1 MIYLDNAHAS
11 WPKPEIVYQTLGE
24 FLRGAAA
31 SPVSTCH
38 LMAREAARAVEQ
50 TRWGLARLL
59 GVNDPSR
66 VVFTANATDALNL
79 AIKGLLSPGDHVVT
93 TVLEHNSVRRPLR
106 ALEAIGV
113 SMTKVP
119 ATAEGFID
127 PETIRLALR
136 PNTRLVTVTHASNVN
151 GAIQPIRE
159 VADVVHEHGALL
171 LVDAAQT
178 VGVLPFTLADLDAD
192 LLAFSGHRA
201 LLGPPGTGALVI
213 GSRVEPSELSPL
225 REGGTRGDTERDV
238 QPHELPDRY
247 EAGSLNTVG
256 IAALGAAL
264 EFLHQIGIERVA
276 ARVRALADR
285 LVQGLN
291 GIPGVRVLSPS
302 DARRRVAV
310 VSLVVDGWN
319 PADLGDVLDRRFGI
333 ACATGLHCS
342 PDACRTLGVF
352 PGGTVR
358 FSPGFFTTEQE
369 IDLAIAAVHELARTP
384 LHLA

>member
-1 MIYLDNAHAS
+1 MIYLDNANAS

-24 FLRGAAA
+24 FLRGAAG

-38 LMAREAARAVEQ
+38 RMAREAARAVEQ

-59 GVNDPSR
+59 GLDDPSR
-66 VVFTANATDALNL
+66 VIFTANATDGLNL

-119 ATAEGFID
+119 ASAEGFID
-127 PETIRLALR
+127 LEAIRVALR

-151 GAIQPIRE
+151 GAIQPIRQ
-159 VADVVHEHGALL
+159 VADIVHEHGALL

-178 VGVLPFTLADLDAD
+178 VGALPFALADLDAD

-201 LLGPPGTGALVI
+201 LMGPPGTGALVI
-213 GSRVEPSELSPL
+213 GSRVEPSDLSPL
-225 REGGTRGDTERDV
+225 REGGTQGDTERDV
-238 QPHELPDRY
+238 QPRGLPDRY

-276 ARVRALADR
+276 AHARVLADR
-285 LVQGLN
+285 LVQGLSA
-291 GIPGVRVLSPS
+291 IPGVRVLSPS
-302 DARRRVAV
+302 DTRRRVAV
-310 VSLVVDGWN
+310 VSFVVDGWS
-319 PADLGDVLDRRFGI
+319 PADLGDVLDRSFGI
-333 ACATGLHCS
+333 ACSTGLHCS

-352 PGGTVR
+352 PRGTVR